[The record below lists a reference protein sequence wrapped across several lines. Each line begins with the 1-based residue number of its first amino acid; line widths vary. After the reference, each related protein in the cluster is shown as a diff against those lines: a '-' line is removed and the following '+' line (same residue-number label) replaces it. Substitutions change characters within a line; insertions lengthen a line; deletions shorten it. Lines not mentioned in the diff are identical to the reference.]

1 MDLEDSMQKLKR
13 PVFEISR
20 ELEFFDEKELTMQ
33 IGHEKETW
41 PLCVLKELI
50 DNGLDAC
57 ETAGIPPEI
66 EVTIENDSLSVR
78 DNGPGLPTKVL
89 KKSLNYLKRVSD
101 KLFYVSPTRG
111 QLGNALK
118 TVWAVPFVLNG
129 ECGRIEVWSQKL
141 HHTITVELD
150 RISQKPAIDYQN
162 EADPSIKK
170 GTFIKIHL
178 PNLASLIEESE
189 NDEMYNTMQS
199 LVIEYAAFNPHATF
213 RVGDEVYEASD
224 IHWKKWNPTDPTSP
238 HWYTTET
245 LRGLIAGYIS
255 RERSGDTARTLRD
268 FISEF
273 RGLSRT
279 DKQKEIPEKFKDVYL
294 HDMIEDGDIDLERVE
309 HLLEVMKGLS
319 TPPKP
324 AILGV
329 IGKDHLKNWLI
340 KYGRITENS
349 FKYIKTVGFDN
360 ELPYVLELAKGIHEK
375 EERNIISGLNW
386 APCLESPMEDLDY
399 LLGQMRIDERDPVSM
414 IVHIARPRF
423 EFVDRGKGRIEL

>member
-1 MDLEDSMQKLKR
+1 MKELKR
-13 PVFEISR
+13 TTFEVSR

-33 IGHEKETW
+33 IGHEKESW

-66 EVTIENDSLSVR
+66 EVTVKDDSLSVR

-129 ECGRIEVWSQKL
+129 EHGEIEVWSQKL
-141 HHTITVELD
+141 HHTIVVELD
-150 RISQKPAIDYQN
+150 RISQKPAIDHRS
-162 EADPSIKK
+162 ETDFSVKK
-170 GTFIKIHL
+170 GTLIKIHW
-178 PNLASLIEESE
+178 PNLAGLIEESE
-189 NDEMYNTMQS
+189 NGDFYNTMEE
-199 LVIEYAAFNPHATF
+199 LVLGYAAFNPHATF
-213 RVGDEVYEASD
+213 RIGEKIYEASD
-224 IHWKKWNPTDPTSP
+224 PHWKKWGPTDPTSP

-245 LRGLIAGYIS
+245 LRSLIAGYIS
-255 RERSGDTARTLRD
+255 KEQGGGESRTVRE

-273 RGLSRT
+273 RGLSGT
-279 DKQKEIPEKFKDVYL
+279 GKQKELPEKFKDVYL
-294 HDMIEDGDIDLERVE
+294 HDLIKDKDIDLERVKD
-309 HLLEVMKGLS
+309 LLDVMKGLS
-319 TPPKP
+319 TAPKP
-324 AILGV
+324 AILGI
-329 IGKDHLKNWLI
+329 IGKEHLKKWLI
-340 KYGRITENS
+340 SYAGITEES
-349 FKYIKTVGFDN
+349 FNYVKTVGFEND
-360 ELPYVLELAKGIHEK
+360 LPHVLEVAFGIHEK
-375 EERNIISGLNW
+375 EERNIIVGLNW

-399 LLGQMRIDERDPVSM
+399 LLGNMRIDGSDPVSV